1 MVMVTLAALQK
12 LKKKYNVIGCAT
24 KKEISETLWGLR
36 KHVMEIADV
45 EVIKQFL
52 KPADQ
57 RKAQRL
63 IHQAERNP
71 IQSYMGL
78 WKPRPMPVAKM
89 SRQRIAK
96 ELREFRDAWEAITTR
111 NFDLDDERLREERL
125 GFLRRILDGYY
136 SENNKRAAEYWLRN
150 NPHGV
155 KKFAPKY
162 WLRNNPHG
170 VQKFRPDKK
179 KKERKKKTAGARGA
193 PSESATLFAVGTK
206 RQGLDGETYYII
218 SAKNGTKRWAK
229 QSCLFVVYEKNGIST
244 SWSYPPSIFASG
256 TWWWVGSGSLCEGTC
271 RAGASYPTEEQFC
284 GNPTHANI
292 VRAKLA
298 TFFTRLKQA
307 GSITRFRVLTPSA
320 LQRLATQG

>member
-1 MVMVTLAALQK
+1 MSDEFCAQRVREQHGHGHARRPSEIE
-12 LKKKYNVIGCAT
+12 KKYNVIGCAT

-36 KHVMEIADV
+36 KHVMEVADV
-45 EVIKQFL
+45 EAIKPFL

-57 RKAQRL
+57 RKAQKL

-78 WKPRPMPVAKM
+78 WKPKPMPVAKM
-89 SRQRIAK
+89 TRQRIVE
-96 ELREFRDAWEAITTR
+96 ELRKFRDAWEAITTR
-111 NFDLDDERLREERL
+111 SFDLDDERLREERL
-125 GFLRRILDGYY
+125 GFLRRILNGYY

-155 KKFAPKY
+155 KKFAP
-162 WLRNNPHG
+162 
-170 VQKFRPDKK
+170 KK

-218 SAKNGTKRWAK
+218 SDKNGTKRWAK
-229 QSCLFVVYEKNGIST
+229 QSCLFVVYEKNGITT

-256 TWWWVGSGSLCEGTC
+256 TWWWVGSGSLCGGTC
-271 RAGASYPTEEQFC
+271 RAAGASYPTEEQFC
-284 GNPTHANI
+284 GNPTHTKI
-292 VRAKLA
+292 VRTKLA
-298 TFFTRLKQA
+298 SFFTMLKQA

-320 LQRLATQG
+320 LQRLATRG